1 MWNDNTNEVLGKTF
15 KFQDGVYSRCCG
27 SAKRKLTDLQLLTF
41 ELAVYSAIEA
51 GIKFLNRDEDKTTT
65 NISAS

>member
-1 MWNDNTNEVLGKTF
+1 MVSMYLL
-15 KFQDGVYSRCCG
+15 RCC
-27 SAKRKLTDLQLLTF
+27 SAKWKLTDLQLLTF

>member
-1 MWNDNTNEVLGKTF
+1 MTIQT
-15 KFQDGVYSRCCG
+15 KFQEKPSSFRMVCMYLLRCC
-27 SAKRKLTDLQLLTF
+27 SAKWKLTDLQLLTF